1 MFFIVDT
8 FVKVLCF
15 EIGLNIG
22 TFVLPIIMHA
32 CFGMP
37 YIN

>member
-1 MFFIVDT
+1 MYFIVDT

-15 EIGLNIG
+15 EIGVYIS
-22 TFVLPIIMHA
+22 TFILPIIMHA
-32 CFGMP
+32 CFGVP

>member
-8 FVKVLCF
+8 FVKALFF
-15 EIGLNIG
+15 EIGTCFGI
-22 TFVLPIIMHA
+22 FVLPIIMHA